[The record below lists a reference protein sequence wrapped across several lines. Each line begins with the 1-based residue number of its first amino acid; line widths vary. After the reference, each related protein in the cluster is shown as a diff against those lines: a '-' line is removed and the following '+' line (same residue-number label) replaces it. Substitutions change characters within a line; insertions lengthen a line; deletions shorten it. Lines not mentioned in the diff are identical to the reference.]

1 MNNIAALIEACLRLQ
16 LIFLVKVP
24 CFFLFLILHSIELLV
39 IHLDVILIEIVIQ
52 SLNKELDQGV
62 RYLSIAAM
70 AAPSFMIQVK
80 ELAIE
85 VSREIDIFIA
95 LHLDNYFLLNL
106 LLHTHIT
113 D

>member
-1 MNNIAALIEACLRLQ
+1 M
-16 LIFLVKVP
+16 
-24 CFFLFLILHSIELLV
+24 

-52 SLNKELDQGV
+52 SFNKELDQCG

-70 AAPSFMIQVK
+70 AAATFMIQVK

-95 LHLDNYFLLNL
+95 FHLDNNFLLNL
-106 LLHTHIT
+106 LLHAQIT